1 MGFSKISYMAVLVTL
16 LLLVGCGSS
25 PVRYTT
31 EEIQNYPL
39 DIQEKIAKGEVAT
52 GMTYQQ
58 VRYAW
63 EAPNSV
69 KKLQPKDGKNL
80 EEWTYSS
87 AMGICKINLVFSD
100 SKLSGSVVSS
110 GQETDNSSSPV
121 RYTQDEIKG
130 FPQEI
135 RDRITKG
142 EVATGMTP
150 LHVRYSWGAPDEVK
164 TVKNKDNTAVE
175 DWIFSSTSLCK
186 TRLVFTNGKLSGM
199 SLGLRK

>member
-1 MGFSKISYMAVLVTL
+1 MKISRISCILSAAIL
-16 LLLVGCGSS
+16 LFLAACSSS

-63 EAPNSV
+63 ESPNSV
-69 KKLQPKDGKNL
+69 KKLQPKDGKHV

-87 AMGICKINLVFSD
+87 AMGICKINLLFSE

-110 GQETDNSSSPV
+110 GQEPDNSTSPV
-121 RYTQDEIKG
+121 RYTKDEIKG
-130 FPQEI
+130 FPQDI
-135 RDRITKG
+135 KDRITKG

-164 TVKNKDNTAVE
+164 TVKSKDNTAVE
-175 DWIFSSTSLCK
+175 DWIYSSTSLCK
-186 TRLVFTNGKLSGM
+186 TRLVFTSGKLSGM

>member
-1 MGFSKISYMAVLVTL
+1 MKLGKIAYMVVLLTMF
-16 LLLVGCGSS
+16 LLVGCVSS

-31 EEIQNYPL
+31 EEIQTYPL
-39 DIQEKIAKGEVAT
+39 DIQEKIVKGEVAT

-69 KKLQPKDGKNL
+69 KKVQAKDGNST
-80 EEWTYSS
+80 EEWLYSS
-87 AMGICKINLVFSD
+87 TLGICKINLVFSD
-100 SKLSGSVVSS
+100 SKLSGSVISS
-110 GQETDNSSSPV
+110 GQETDNSTSPV
-121 RYTQDEIKG
+121 RYTQDEIKS
-130 FPQEI
+130 FPQHI
-135 RDRITKG
+135 KDRIVKG
-142 EVATGMTP
+142 EVATSMTP

-164 TVKNKDNTAVE
+164 TVKNKDNTVVE

-199 SLGLRK
+199 SLGVRK